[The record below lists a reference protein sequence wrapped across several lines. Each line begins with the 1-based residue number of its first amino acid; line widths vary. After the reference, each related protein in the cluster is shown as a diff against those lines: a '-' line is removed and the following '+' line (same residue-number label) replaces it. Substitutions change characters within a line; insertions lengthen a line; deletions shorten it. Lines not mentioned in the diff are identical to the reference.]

1 MVREERD
8 CNRDAG
14 AAGRHLEEENFKMK
28 ESISL
33 YILTLA
39 AALLTESSFFFFFDQ
54 M

>member
-8 CNRDAG
+8 CKRDAG

-39 AALLTESSFFFFFDQ
+39 AAAVPLAESFFFFFF
-54 M
+54 